1 MICRCTTAKQLALIA
16 LFFAILF
23 TAGCGRSAKNIP
35 QVSEN
40 VYESLKEQDF
50 FTQPY
55 LAPQA
60 YNPRV
65 EVKGI
70 YLTGWKAGIPDEL
83 QKLVKLVDN
92 TELNAMVIDIKDNTG
107 RITYK
112 SSLPAAERIGANSNR
127 IKDID
132 GLLDTLKEHE
142 IYAIGRIVVFE
153 DPVLSKARPELAVKN
168 KNGGNW
174 VTRKGQGWVD
184 PYNTEVWDY
193 VVSIAEEAAAKG
205 FNEIQFD
212 YVRFPSDGDLNNIVY
227 PAYNGNSRVSAISS
241 FLSYAK
247 KRLEPYGVYV
257 SADIFGLV
265 TTAEDDMKIGQHLEE
280 VAKSVDYICPM
291 VYPSHYASGSYG
303 IENPN
308 ASPYDTVYRSLSHA
322 VERLK
327 KVEGY
332 KAGIRPWLQDF
343 TLGPPPYGDR
353 EVRAQIK
360 ATYDAGLSEWILWD
374 PANTYTVAALK
385 QASAY
390 H

>member
-1 MICRCTTAKQLALIA
+1 M
-16 LFFAILF
+16 
-23 TAGCGRSAKNIP
+23 P

-40 VYESLKEQDF
+40 VYESPKEQDF

-55 LAPQA
+55 LAPQV

-83 QKLVKLVDN
+83 QKLVKLVDD

-112 SSLPAAERIGANSNR
+112 SSVPVAERIGANSSR
-127 IKDID
+127 IGDID
-132 GLLDTLKEHE
+132 GLLDTLKEHK

-153 DPVLSKARPELAVKN
+153 DPVLSKARPDLAVKN

-193 VVSIAEEAAAKG
+193 VVSIAEEAAGKG

-212 YVRFPSDGDLNNIVY
+212 YVRFPSDGNLSNIVY
-227 PAYNGNSRVSAISS
+227 PAYNGNSRVSVISS

-291 VYPSHYASGSYG
+291 VYPSHYAPGSYG

-385 QASAY
+385 QALAY